1 MEPELKQ
8 QIADAFRSRLAEGF
22 DTPDEV
28 LDRVCEFFDEADA
41 DTVRAI
47 ATAELPVAL
56 RQRQAEQQSWPATT
70 DCDRLDAAFDELNS
84 MGIMARH
91 HWTCCGTCGSA
102 AMPDEFERLDGHW
115 RGTPIIGYTFYHIQN
130 TESAVEGDGICLGY
144 GSTIADDAEAMYEA
158 RSVEIGHTVVRV
170 LTAHGLKTDWNGS
183 LDRKICIN
191 LDWKRRARPARFFE
205 GDDSEE

>member
-91 HWTCCGTCGSA
+91 HWTCCGTCGGA

-115 RGTPIIGYTFYHIQN
+115 RGTPIIGYTFYHLQS
-130 TESAVEGDGICLGY
+130 TESAVEGYGIALSY
-144 GSTIADDAEAMYEA
+144 GSTIADDSEAMYEA
-158 RSVEIGHTVVRV
+158 RAVEIGHTVVRV
-170 LTAHGLKTDWNGS
+170 LTAHDLKVTWNGS
-183 LDRKICIN
+183 LDTTISID
-191 LDWKRRARPARFFE
+191 LDWKRRTRPARFFE
-205 GDDSEE
+205 GDDSVE